1 VSQTLRSARI
11 NSFNT
16 PKNTAKAFIIST
28 KAGGVGV
35 NLVAATRVVSFDTC
49 WNPCHDR
56 QSVFRCYRYGQ
67 TRPVFVYSLVGGGV
81 AEEVIYWR
89 QIHKES
95 LFKRVVERG
104 TAKRTMKKDEL
115 DFINCMNLEHPHSK
129 ELQEMC
135 SSCQVCGEVL
145 FH

>member
-1 VSQTLRSARI
+1 
-11 NSFNT
+11 
-16 PKNTAKAFIIST
+16 
-28 KAGGVGV
+28 
-35 NLVAATRVVSFDTC
+35 VSFDTC

-56 QSVFRCYRYGQ
+56 QSVSLFYWLYFIGFFIAAKVFRCYRYGQ

-104 TAKRTMKKDEL
+104 TAKRTLRKDEL
-115 DFINCMNLEHPHSK
+115 DFLHCLNLEPTHTK
-129 ELQEMC
+129 ELREMKEH
-135 SSCQVCGEVL
+135 CQVSIIIYH
-145 FH
+145 FHISHFL